1 LNSGYRIIAFDA
13 PSHGGSSIGKTN
25 MFEFADFL
33 VDQFQNYQPKVVISH
48 SFGSVNVA
56 KVLRQIPELKVK
68 LWVMITTPFDFK
80 SRIDQMVDFFK
91 LKKKVRKNLVNKIE
105 EDTNERIENLN
116 MATYCREICNVE
128 KGLIVHSKEDN
139 VLPIE
144 GARKVNEA
152 FAQSEMVELEDY
164 GHYSILWSKELKQI
178 LAEQLG
184 KQKQVNQYF

>member
-1 LNSGYRIIAFDA
+1 
-13 PSHGGSSIGKTN
+13 